1 MYFCINKI
9 KSIFSN
15 RKNKEKCFVTFTLEE
30 DKSISCDLNFNFSKK
45 LSDPNNTE
53 LAEEYAL
60 FLYNILTERNTI
72 LKLIVDAMNK
82 QKSKST
88 VHLLYYNNMTQFFV
102 NFFKAFPSSSSQ
114 EPVISPS
121 QVFNIHSEIIE
132 SEENE

>member
-1 MYFCINKI
+1 MYFIINKI
-9 KSIFSN
+9 KSIFKRN
-15 RKNKEKCFVTFTLEE
+15 PKCFVTFTLKD
-30 DKSISCDLNFNFSKK
+30 DKSIGCDLNFNFSDQ

-53 LAEEYAL
+53 LAEQYAL
-60 FLYNILTERNTI
+60 FLYNVLSERNTI

-88 VHLLYYNNMTQFFV
+88 VHLLYYNNMIQFFV
-102 NFFKAFPSSSSQ
+102 NFFKAFPSNNQ
-114 EPVISPS
+114 EPIVSPS